1 MPDFFV
7 GPGIH
12 EARRGLS
19 WWETS
24 KLLPYNRQ
32 RFPARHDRLLCNSI
46 ANSLSLLETYKPM
59 YKPRYNTSFVSPRD
73 HETRKIMVWN
83 SSLKLSTTTSK
94 PPHKLVQRW
103 HENKLIQKISAAKL
117 ELARKARWSSSLIWH
132 LKKIYTS
139 TQSSNISSRSIWLRS
154 KLNTSVLTKT
164 STCSL
169 RIPDRE

>member
-7 GPGIH
+7 GPWIH
-12 EARRGLS
+12 EACCGLS

-32 RFPARHDRLLCNSI
+32 HFPARHDHLLCSSI
-46 ANSLSLLETYKPM
+46 ANSLSLLENYKPM
-59 YKPRYNTSFVSPRD
+59 YKPRYNTSFASPRD

-117 ELARKARWSSSLIWH
+117 ELARKVRWSSSLLWH
-132 LKKIYTS
+132 LKKIKI
-139 TQSSNISSRSIWLRS
+139 QVRNRQISAP
-154 KLNTSVLTKT
+154 VQF
-164 STCSL
+164 
-169 RIPDRE
+169 D